1 MGYILAKT
9 VNGKSVNLLQDY
21 FCKHEAYLR
30 KSGKDPQVYFYRTK
44 GFCKRYEKI
53 EAV

>member
-21 FCKHEAYLR
+21 FYRREIYLR
-30 KSGKDPQVYFYRTK
+30 KSGKDPQKSIF
-44 GFCKRYEKI
+44 I
-53 EAV
+53 ELGTFF

>member
-21 FCKHEAYLR
+21 FYRREIYLR
-30 KSGKDPQVYFYRTK
+30 KSDKDPQKSIF
-44 GFCKRYEKI
+44 I
-53 EAV
+53 ELGTFF